1 MKNSDKI
8 LLGLSGAILVAL
20 GIYCICSPGATILSA
35 AIIIG
40 ILTLA
45 SGISTIF
52 YWGKVR
58 KFFPAGNV
66 LLTGVLEIILGII
79 FLNNSIVVAFCLPV
93 IFSCWLLIEGI
104 ILAIRSFDFKQVG
117 FSYWWIIFILGL
129 AATVLGF
136 FALRDVEDVA
146 SPALSGF
153 IGFGIIILGCIEL
166 IALFGINKFEKG
178 VKNLIDEQ

>member
-66 LLTGVLEIILGII
+66 LLTGVLDHFCGIMLYI
-79 FLNNSIVVAFCLPV
+79 FFNSF
-93 IFSCWLLIEGI
+93 
-104 ILAIRSFDFKQVG
+104 
-117 FSYWWIIFILGL
+117 
-129 AATVLGF
+129 
-136 FALRDVEDVA
+136 
-146 SPALSGF
+146 
-153 IGFGIIILGCIEL
+153 
-166 IALFGINKFEKG
+166 
-178 VKNLIDEQ
+178 